1 MTKAK
6 LIVLNG
12 FAASGKTTIAKK
24 YIAGHSMAMVLE
36 ADAIVDNIGDW
47 TNHQEEVRQLTFEL
61 TKAMLR
67 AYLPS
72 GHDVVLPYLVTNAE
86 EAQEFESIASVCST
100 DYYEFVLHNERTD
113 AIARLL
119 KRGKWGEE
127 TSPPLTDEDLP
138 KIQNL
143 MDRMESA
150 IEKRPSAIK
159 IQLKGQ
165 DPDATY
171 NQLLQHIES
180 QPNGL

>member
-6 LIVLNG
+6 LIVVNG

-24 YIAGHSMAMVLE
+24 YIAEHSMAMTLE
-36 ADAIVDNIGDW
+36 ADAIVDNIGNW
-47 TNHQEEVRQLTFEL
+47 TSHQEEVRQLTFEL

-72 GHDVVLPYLVTNAE
+72 GHDVILPYLVTNIDE
-86 EAQEFESIASVCST
+86 VQEFESIAAACNAN
-100 DYYEFVLHNERTD
+100 YYEFVLHNERAD

-127 TSPPLTDEDLP
+127 TSPPLTEQDMPEIED
-138 KIQNL
+138 L

-150 IEKRPSAIK
+150 VKKRPQAIK
-159 IQLKGQ
+159 IWLKGQ

-171 NQLLQHIES
+171 AQLLQYIGS
-180 QPNGL
+180 

>member
-1 MTKAK
+1 MTKPK

-12 FAASGKTTIAKK
+12 FAAAGKTTIAKK
-24 YIAGHSMAMVLE
+24 YIAEHSMALVLE

-47 TNHQEEVRQLTFEL
+47 TSNREEVRQLTFEL
-61 TKAMLR
+61 TKAILR

-86 EAQEFESIASVCST
+86 EVQAFESTAKDCNA
-100 DYYEFVLHNERTD
+100 DYYEFVLHNERVD

-119 KRGKWGEE
+119 KRGRWGEE
-127 TSPPLTDEDLP
+127 TSPPLTEKDMPE
-138 KIQNL
+138 IENL

-150 IEKRPSAIK
+150 LELRPQV
-159 IQLKGQ
+159 IQVTLKDT

-171 NQLLQHIES
+171 GQILRHME
-180 QPNGL
+180 P